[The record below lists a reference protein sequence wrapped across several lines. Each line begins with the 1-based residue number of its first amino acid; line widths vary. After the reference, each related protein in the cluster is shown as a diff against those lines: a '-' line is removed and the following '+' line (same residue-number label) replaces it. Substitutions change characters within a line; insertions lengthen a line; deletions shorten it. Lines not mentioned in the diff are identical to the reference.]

1 MSGVVIL
8 GAAILIFVIAY
19 VTYGSWL
26 AKQWGVDPKHETPA
40 HTEEDGVDFVPAK
53 APVLLGHHFSSI
65 AGAGPINGPIQ
76 AAIFRMG
83 ACTFVDRHRRYFL
96 RSSAGFFLSLFA
108 SIRHKGKSLG
118 EVIEEN
124 ISHKSK
130 VCLPCLHGWC

>member
-53 APVLLGHHFSSI
+53 APVLLGHHFHLSQVRVPSTDLFRRLFLDGCLYFCGSSSEVFSSEQCRI
-65 AGAGPINGPIQ
+65 
-76 AAIFRMG
+76 
-83 ACTFVDRHRRYFL
+83 FL
-96 RSSAGFFLSLFA
+96 RCLRLSVIRENLWERLSRRIFLINQRYVL
-108 SIRHKGKSLG
+108 R
-118 EVIEEN
+118 
-124 ISHKSK
+124 
-130 VCLPCLHGWC
+130 CLHGWC

>member
-53 APVLLGHHFSSI
+53 APVLLDVYKR
-65 AGAGPINGPIQ
+65 Q
-76 AAIFRMG
+76 
-83 ACTFVDRHRRYFL
+83 VWY
-96 RSSAGFFLSLFA
+96 
-108 SIRHKGKSLG
+108 
-118 EVIEEN
+118 V
-124 ISHKSK
+124 
-130 VCLPCLHGWC
+130 